1 MIPLY
6 EKGER
11 GVAVV
16 EEARR
21 WQEAGIITAEQA
33 AAVAE
38 RYRPELVRV
47 NVFIRNLLALFTTV
61 AVAALV
67 ALPAVLFDVREA
79 GFALLCLI
87 FAPLCAWVA
96 DHELIAGRRLYRC
109 GAEEALLLLA
119 VGMLALAVALPAHE
133 LGHSAERLAWLTA
146 HLVVLAAAALVTI
159 RYGYALA
166 AFGAM
171 LALAGLPF
179 HLADV
184 FLWQQPRL
192 SRLVLLLLLGATAV
206 WSQLRLT
213 GRKSL
218 PRGYIWSL
226 ETVRLSALAGIYL
239 DVNLFAHRL
248 LWREWLVSWR
258 PEESQLPWS
267 DPLCAL
273 LTAILPMAA
282 LAIGI
287 GRRDRALLWFG
298 VVSAILSIITLN
310 YYIHFGHIAEE
321 LTAAGLFLAAL
332 AFGLLR
338 WLNTGSKRCR
348 GAFTAEPLLEP
359 RLYGLDAE
367 ALAAIQPLTPAARMP
382 EAKGFQPGGGTFGG
396 GGASGGY

>member
-1 MIPLY
+1 MIALY

-11 GVAVV
+11 RVAVV

-33 AAVAE
+33 AAVSE

-47 NVFIRNLLALFTTV
+47 NLFIRILLAVFTMV
-61 AVAALV
+61 GVVALV
-67 ALPAVLFDVREA
+67 ALPAVILDVEEV
-79 GFALLCLI
+79 GFTLLCLI

-109 GAEEALLLLA
+109 GAEEALLLLS
-119 VGMLALAVALPAHE
+119 VGMLAVAVAIPAHDW
-133 LGHSAERLAWLTA
+133 GHMLERLAWLA
-146 HLVVLAAAALVTI
+146 SHGIVLAGAILLTV

-184 FLWQQPRL
+184 FHLQHTHL
-192 SRLVLLLLLGATAV
+192 SRLVLVLLLGAAAI
-206 WSQLRLT
+206 WAQLRLS

-218 PRGYIWSL
+218 PRGYVWSL
-226 ETVRLSALAGIYL
+226 ECVRLAAWAGIYL
-239 DVNLFAHRL
+239 DVNLYAHRL
-248 LWREWLVSWR
+248 LWRKWLGWTPGEW
-258 PEESQLPWS
+258 QLPWS

-273 LTAILPMAA
+273 LTAILPVTA

-287 GRRDRALLWFG
+287 GRRDRALLWFAVISG
-298 VVSAILSIITLN
+298 ILSIITLK
-310 YYIHFGHIAEE
+310 YFIHFGHLAEE
-321 LTAAGLFLAAL
+321 LTAAGLLLAGF

-338 WLNTGSKRCR
+338 WLRAGSSRCR

-359 RLYGLDAE
+359 HLYGLDAE
-367 ALAAIQPLTPAARMP
+367 ALAAIQTLSPAVRVPKA
-382 EAKGFQPGGGTFGG
+382 EGFQGGGGTFGG

>member
-1 MIPLY
+1 MIALY
-6 EKGER
+6 EKGESR
-11 GVAVV
+11 VAVV

-47 NVFIRNLLALFTTV
+47 NVFIRILLALFTTV
-61 AVAALV
+61 GVVALV
-67 ALPAVLFDVREA
+67 ALPAVIFEVKEE

-96 DHELIAGRRLYRC
+96 DCKLITGRRLYRC

-119 VGMLALAVALPAHE
+119 VGMLALAVAIPAHDSG
-133 LGHSAERLAWLTA
+133 LSTERLAWLAA
-146 HLVVLAAAALVTI
+146 HGVVLAGAVLLTV

-171 LALAGLPF
+171 LALAGFPF
-179 HLADV
+179 HLADI
-184 FLWQQPRL
+184 LHWQQPRL
-192 SRLVLLLLLGATAV
+192 SRLVLLLLLAAAAI
-206 WSQLRLT
+206 WAQLRLT

-218 PRGYIWSL
+218 PRGYVWSL
-226 ETVRLSALAGIYL
+226 ETIRLAAWAGIYL

-248 LWREWLVSWR
+248 LWREWLGWT
-258 PEESQLPWS
+258 PGEWPLFWS
-267 DPLCAL
+267 DPFCAL
-273 LTAILPMAA
+273 LTAILPAA
-282 LAIGI
+282 GLAIGI

-298 VVSAILSIITLN
+298 VVSAILSIITLK
-310 YYIHFGHIAEE
+310 YYIHLGYLAEE
-321 LTAAGLFLAAL
+321 LTAAGLLVAGL

-338 WLNTGSKRCR
+338 WIRAGSKRCR

-359 RLYGLDAE
+359 RLYGLNAE
-367 ALAAIQPLTPAARMP
+367 ALAAIQPLAPSARAP
-382 EAKGFQPGGGTFGG
+382 QANGFQAGGGTFGG